1 MEGSTGRMSTTR
13 RRRDSTAPDPDSAR
27 EILMTWDT
35 AVPMVGDRFFMWD
48 MAKLWG
54 ISCSFLVV
62 LIAITGLVEG
72 SSYTLRMALIVPAIM
87 FAVFFLLS
95 MGVALVVFFNK
106 YYVQTIVTEDG
117 ITSNLVKW
125 SGKISKA
132 VAAGNLVVGVLK
144 ASPLAVG
151 SGLLAD
157 AQRSTFISWKD
168 IRKVTTFPGPRVM
181 TISNSWRPVFRLH
194 CPTAEIY
201 ERALHLVE
209 ERVSGAGCEPPA

>member
-1 MEGSTGRMSTTR
+1 MERSTGRMSTTR
-13 RRRDSTAPDPDSAR
+13 RREEPTAHEPDSASGV
-27 EILMTWDT
+27 LMTWDA

-54 ISCSFLVV
+54 ISCSFLLI
-62 LIAITGLVEG
+62 LIAVTGLIEG
-72 SSYTLRMALIVPAIM
+72 SAFTLRMALIVPAIM
-87 FAVFFLLS
+87 FVAFYLLS
-95 MGVALVVFFNK
+95 MAVALVVFFNK
-106 YYVQTIVTEDG
+106 YFVQTIVTEEG

-125 SGKISKA
+125 SSKISKA

-157 AQRSTFISWKD
+157 AQRSTFISWED
-168 IRKVTTFPGPRVM
+168 IRKVTTFPGPRVI

-209 ERVSGAGCEPPA
+209 ARVPSDGSDRK